1 VTAQSHAWIAGGI
14 LVAALFVFA
23 FVAAPKSCEWGLDA
37 YFVAGIACAVALLAL
52 PFVLRAGRSLA
63 LCTGVAAALVALGFA
78 AWVAGLFIAN
88 VRILCKLF

>member
-1 VTAQSHAWIAGGI
+1 VSAQSHAWVAGGV
-14 LVAALFVFA
+14 LMAALFVFA

-37 YFVAGIACAVALLAL
+37 YFLAGLACAVALLAL

-63 LCTGVAAALVALGFA
+63 LCAGVAVALVALGFS
-78 AWVAGLFIAN
+78 AWVAGLFVAN